1 MDSIVHV
8 GILCHGERRSAR
20 LQTLLL
26 SLANRVGEVQL
37 ISELCVLRTVCCYLV
52 PAVGASVQ
60 RQLMI
65 VELELERRVG
75 EPVHV
80 DDILFLRYSLH

>member
-1 MDSIVHV
+1 MSRRAT
-8 GILCHGERRSAR
+8 LCRHPC
-20 LQTLLL
+20 
-26 SLANRVGEVQL
+26 SLTNRVGEVQL
-37 ISELCVLRTVCCYLV
+37 VSELCVLRSLLL
-52 PAVGASVQ
+52 PAVGASAQ